1 MKVTR
6 IILFAVLIFLMA
18 ISTGFALFAFKGGTM
33 LSPKNLIILG
43 TWIMIFA
50 LWGLTKNP

>member
-1 MKVTR
+1 MKITR
-6 IILFAVLIFLMA
+6 VILFAVLIFLMA
-18 ISTGFALFAFKGGTM
+18 ISTGFAIFAFKGGTM
-33 LSPKNLIILG
+33 LNPKNLIILG